1 MRAGDIAEP
10 YPVVGLD
17 TPALEAARLIARDRL
32 PGLVV
37 TRSDGTPKA
46 VLPASEVVRFMVPDY
61 VQDDPAL
68 AGVLGEVP
76 VQQITARLQRATV
89 ADLVSARPVELAVL
103 NTDDTVV
110 ELAEIMARLRS
121 PLCAV
126 VDGTK
131 ILGVVTA
138 ARLLELVC
146 GDDLDDDRR
155 DHRLHHRLPAD
166 RHRTDQPC
174 RSGPGRCRG
183 DPRDRGGRIRRR
195 LLLKETGIDWNVI
208 FLLFGMMVIVGVLKQ
223 TGVFEYVA
231 IWAAKKAKGRPFRVM
246 TLLCLIT
253 AVASAGLDNVTTVLL
268 IAPVTLLVCGRSAS
282 GRCRS

>member
-17 TPALEAARLIARDRL
+17 TPALDAARLIARDRL

-37 TRSDGTPKA
+37 TESDGTPKA

-76 VQQITARLQRATV
+76 VQQISARLQRATV

-103 NTDDTVV
+103 NADDTVV
-110 ELAEIMARLRS
+110 ELAAIMARLRS

-146 GDDLDDDRR
+146 GDDL
-155 DHRLHHRLPAD
+155 
-166 RHRTDQPC
+166 
-174 RSGPGRCRG
+174 G
-183 DPRDRGGRIRRR
+183 
-195 LLLKETGIDWNVI
+195 
-208 FLLFGMMVIVGVLKQ
+208 
-223 TGVFEYVA
+223 
-231 IWAAKKAKGRPFRVM
+231 
-246 TLLCLIT
+246 
-253 AVASAGLDNVTTVLL
+253 
-268 IAPVTLLVCGRSAS
+268 
-282 GRCRS
+282 